1 MIVSK
6 LIKIKKIESILNKS
20 RRSLSVL
27 NIYKKPI
34 LKNELFSLTKIQKRY
49 ESTEIISPSSST
61 VSNQMGF
68 IAESPLTRVFEDVL
82 CQVHDVLDVNW
93 FTSIFLAAFA
103 FRLFVC
109 FPVKS
114 KK

>member
-6 LIKIKKIESILNKS
+6 LIKIKKIEIILNKS
-20 RRSLSVL
+20 RSLSVL

-34 LKNELFSLTKIQKRY
+34 LTNELFPLTKIQKRN
-49 ESTEIISPSSST
+49 ESTEIISSSSST

-68 IAESPLTRVFEDVL
+68 IADSPLTRVFEDVL
-82 CQVHDVLDVNW
+82 CQVHDVLNVNW

-114 KK
+114 NK